1 MSFLKTHLIRIFGF
15 FLFYLIVGCSTTG
28 GDAPIIDRNGTR
40 ANTGIDT
47 PNQPEMGRLSNG
59 VKIQEKDWRP
69 RHYEVK
75 KGDTLTE
82 IALNHGLSYREL
94 AKWNNISNPDL
105 IGIGMKLRLTP
116 RLDSQTESGNDKV
129 VKKIIEPSET
139 GKSEGGG
146 SKYISWIWPLG
157 GEIIYDFGAG
167 ENTKGIGIISKTNLA
182 VVASAP
188 GVVVYSGNGIRAYG
202 RMIIIKHNSIYLSV
216 YAHNR
221 IIMVKEGQAVAQGQK
236 ISEVYFSSNEKN
248 GLHFEIRR
256 RGRPVDPKI
265 LLPSTS

>member
-1 MSFLKTHLIRIFGF
+1 MRFLKTWLNAVFGIF
-15 FLFYLIVGCSTTG
+15 LVYLIAGCSTTG
-28 GDAPIIDRNGTR
+28 DGAPIIDRTGTK
-40 ANTGIDT
+40 TKVGIDT

-59 VKIQEKDWRP
+59 DGIQDKDWRP
-69 RHYEVK
+69 RHYRVK

-116 RLDSQTESGNDKV
+116 RLSSQTESGNNMAA
-129 VKKIIEPSET
+129 KKNLEPSVIGESKD
-139 GKSEGGG
+139 GR
-146 SKYISWIWPLG
+146 SKYISWIWPLRG
-157 GEIIYDFGAG
+157 KIIYEFGAG
-167 ENTKGIGIISKTNLA
+167 ENTKGVGIASNSNLA

-188 GVVVYSGNGIRAYG
+188 GIVVYSGNGIRAYG
-202 RMIIIKHNSIYLSV
+202 KMIIIKHNFMYLSV

-221 IIMVKEGQAVAQGQK
+221 LIMVKEGQSVAQGQK
-236 ISEVYFSSNEKN
+236 ISEIYFSSNKEN

-256 RGRPVDPKI
+256 RGRPVDPKTM
-265 LLPSTS
+265 LPSTS